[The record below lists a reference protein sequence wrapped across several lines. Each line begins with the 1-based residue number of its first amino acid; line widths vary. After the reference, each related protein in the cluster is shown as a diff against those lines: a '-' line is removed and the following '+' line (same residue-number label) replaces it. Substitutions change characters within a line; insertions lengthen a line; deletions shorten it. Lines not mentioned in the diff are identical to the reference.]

1 MTAKKKSKK
10 TESNKKEIPG
20 NKFLLALE
28 NARKKKLN
36 WLKKTLKK

>member
-1 MTAKKKSKK
+1 MATKKNSKK
-10 TESNKKEIPG
+10 TESNKKEVQG